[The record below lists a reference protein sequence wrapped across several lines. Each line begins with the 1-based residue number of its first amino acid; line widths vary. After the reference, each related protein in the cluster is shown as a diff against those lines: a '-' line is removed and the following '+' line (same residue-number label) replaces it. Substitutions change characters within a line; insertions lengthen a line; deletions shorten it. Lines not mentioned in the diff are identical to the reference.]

1 MNTTSNA
8 MGAHVEGSDASEPAP
23 GTERLAERA
32 HKTVDDA
39 ASTAAHAERELRRA
53 AADAADRFRRSE
65 AEVAEMLDQNLRKVR
80 QYIEKNPVQSAAIA
94 FAAGVV
100 LSSLL
105 RR

>member
-1 MNTTSNA
+1 MNTTTNA
-8 MGAHVEGSDASEPAP
+8 MGAHTEGSDPTEPAP

-32 HKTVDDA
+32 HRTIDDA
-39 ASTAAHAERELRRA
+39 ASRAAHAEQEIRRA

-65 AEVAEMLDQNLRKVR
+65 AEVAELLDQNLRKVR
-80 QYIEKNPVQSAAIA
+80 EYIEKNPVQSAAIA